1 MSMASTETIAFI
13 GIGSMGWPMA
23 ARLLRSGLTLVVSD
37 ASQKRAERFAHEHGC
52 QSATA
57 GDAIAAADM
66 IVTML
71 PTSAVVE
78 EVLCR
83 KSPLLR
89 PGALIIE
96 MSSGVPANTR
106 AIAEQ
111 LTARGVRLMDAP
123 VSGGVKRAE
132 TGELAIM
139 CGGEPEDIERATPM
153 LQVLGSSV
161 VRTGGIGSAHA
172 MKALNN
178 LVSAVGFVAGIEAL
192 IIGRKFGLDPTL
204 MVDVLNASSGMN
216 NSTQKKFKQFVLS
229 STFDS
234 GFGMDLM
241 AKDISIALDLAQG
254 TKTAAPLSAAC
265 RELWSA
271 AAAVLGPGRDHTEIA
286 RLSEMLGGI
295 SLAGKGSKS
304 DPSSHPDWACT
315 SSRKP

>member
-1 MSMASTETIAFI
+1 MAATEAIAFI
-13 GIGSMGWPMA
+13 GIGNMGWPMA
-23 ARLLRSGLTLVVSD
+23 ERLLRLGHLLVVSD
-37 ASQKRAERFAHEHGC
+37 ASQERAARFAQEHGC
-52 QSATA
+52 RSATA
-57 GDAIAAADM
+57 GDALPLADV

-83 KSPLLR
+83 RSPALR
-89 PGALIIE
+89 PGALVIE
-96 MSSGVPANTR
+96 MSSGVPASTR

-111 LTARGVRLMDAP
+111 LTARGVRLIDAP
-123 VSGGVKRAE
+123 VSGGVKRAM

-139 CGGEPEDIERATPM
+139 CGGAPEDVDRATP
-153 LQVLGSSV
+153 LLRLLGSSI
-161 VRTGGIGSAHA
+161 VRTGAVGSAHA

-192 IIGRKFGLDPTL
+192 LIGRKFGLDPAL

-234 GFGMDLM
+234 GFGLDLM

-271 AAAVLGPGRDHTEIA
+271 AAAVLGPGRDHTEMA
-286 RLSEMLGGI
+286 RLSEMLAGV
-295 SLAGKGSKS
+295 SLAAKGGT
-304 DPSSHPDWACT
+304 A
-315 SSRKP
+315 